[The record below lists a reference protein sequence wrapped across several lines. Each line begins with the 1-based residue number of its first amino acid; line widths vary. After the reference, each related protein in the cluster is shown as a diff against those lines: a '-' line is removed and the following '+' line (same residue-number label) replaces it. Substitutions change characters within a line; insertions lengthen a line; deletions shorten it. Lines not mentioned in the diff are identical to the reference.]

1 MCIFLMGEGRFVKL
15 GRFEAQLVCFV
26 IDSISE
32 VVRRDYTVEFLREVE
47 RYSILPRKEGT
58 PINEGCVNELDG
70 LENLNVY
77 SPRELARLVKE
88 RLHTKYQK
96 QSSKRERD
104 SLLSYIR
111 SRYDLVIQKG

>member
-1 MCIFLMGEGRFVKL
+1 MFIFLMGEGRFVKL

-32 VVRRDYTVEFLREVE
+32 VARRNYVTEFLREVE
-47 RYSILPRKEGT
+47 KYSVLPRKEGT
-58 PINEGCVNELDG
+58 PLNEGCVNELDG

-77 SPRELARLVKE
+77 SPIELARLVKE

-104 SLLSYIR
+104 SFLKYIKEK
-111 SRYDLVIQKG
+111 YG